1 MRLVTNHRRPIMV
14 LGQDTVGSH
23 DLLWPASD
31 ADYLSSQG
39 YPNATGCVENA
50 GHALKDLGVSPPKL
64 PDPVNLFLNVELDR
78 NGTLTPKPLQL
89 RAGDYVLFRVLIDCI
104 CVVSSAHK
112 NTGGWAE
119 GVATA
124 LQVKSLNSVP

>member
-1 MRLVTNHRRPIMV
+1 M
-14 LGQDTVGSH
+14 
-23 DLLWPASD
+23 
-31 ADYLSSQG
+31 
-39 YPNATGCVENA
+39 ENA
-50 GHALKDLGVSPPKL
+50 GYALKDLGVSPPKL
-64 PDPVNLFLNVELDR
+64 PDLVNLFLNVELDR
-78 NGTLTPKPLQL
+78 NGTLTPKPLQS

-112 NTGGWAE
+112 NTDGWAE